1 MRHITIKD
9 IAQELCISVSTVSRA
24 LAGEKNIRRETREK
38 VIEMAEKLG
47 YKPNPVATNLKFGHS
62 NTVGIIVPEMVT
74 PFASTVV
81 NGIQDVL
88 YAHGIKVIMANS
100 EEDPDKERENLKMM
114 ERFMVD
120 GIIISQC
127 SYKQNKDEYLRL
139 LKAEMPLVF
148 YDRIP
153 HGLEVSQVLVD
164 DYMKAFFLVEELIR
178 SGRKKIVIYK
188 DLSIYT
194 MP

>member
-127 SYKQNKDEYLRL
+127 SYKQNKDEYL
-139 LKAEMPLVF
+139 
-148 YDRIP
+148 
-153 HGLEVSQVLVD
+153 
-164 DYMKAFFLVEELIR
+164 
-178 SGRKKIVIYK
+178 
-188 DLSIYT
+188 
-194 MP
+194 